1 MNKTENISMRKRIE
15 LLRNKFIENNIDID
29 EVRINNMLDCAVLDN
44 EIILDYLD
52 GEEIKK
58 PGEDEIR
65 NEVLCVLENLLNK
78 EIPECYKNEILLTM
92 GLRFRVIPL
101 QGYPL
106 VSKDWIK
113 PLAEWIGDRKCLEI
127 MAGKG
132 TLSYALQSEGKSV
145 IATDGY
151 NWSQFDFNS
160 LWTDVEK
167 IDALE
172 AIEKYGKNVDIIIMS
187 WCYMDEL
194 GYQSLLKMREVNP
207 NAIML
212 YIGEPHGGCTGSDSL
227 YENMIKIDDK
237 DIDKINDIYPTWRG
251 IHDRLFLI
259 K

>member
-15 LLRNKFIENNIDID
+15 FLKDKFSENNIDID
-29 EVRINNMLDCAVLDN
+29 EVRISNILDCAVIDN
-44 EIILDYLD
+44 EVRGSYL
-52 GEEIKK
+52 E
-58 PGEDEIR
+58 EDEIKD
-65 NEVLCVLENLLNK
+65 EVLCVLETLLNK
-78 EIPECYKNEILLTM
+78 EIPEYYKDEILLTM
-92 GLRFRVIPL
+92 VLRFKVIPL
-101 QGYPL
+101 QGYAL
-106 VSKDWIK
+106 ISKDWIK
-113 PLAEWIGDRKCLEI
+113 PLADWIGERKCLEI

-151 NWSQFDFNS
+151 KWSQFDFSS
-160 LWTDVEK
+160 LWTNVEK

-172 AIEKYGKNVDIIIMS
+172 AIEKYGRDVDIIIMS

-194 GYQSLLKMREVNP
+194 GYKSLLKMREVNP

-212 YIGEPHGGCTGSDSL
+212 YIGEPWGGCTGSDSL
-227 YENMIKIDDK
+227 YENMIEVDDK
-237 DIDKINDIYPTWRG
+237 DIDKINDVYPTWRG